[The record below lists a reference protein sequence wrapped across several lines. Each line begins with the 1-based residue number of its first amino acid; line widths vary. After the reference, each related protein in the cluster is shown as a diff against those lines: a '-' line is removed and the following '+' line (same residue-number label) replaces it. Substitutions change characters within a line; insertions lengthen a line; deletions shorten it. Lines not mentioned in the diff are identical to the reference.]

1 MPTPK
6 ENNFKFKDI
15 FNFQLQLEEN
25 KKIHVTLMNK
35 LESLWTRMELSK
47 EEQQL
52 FMEGSVGYSDT
63 TIVSIKHEVQ

>member
-1 MPTPK
+1 M
-6 ENNFKFKDI
+6 
-15 FNFQLQLEEN
+15 
-25 KKIHVTLMNK
+25 TLMNK